1 MNFNNERPTMK
12 VAELQQFLGQIVN
25 FVEATGASKLAVLV
39 QTVECLEPFKT
50 QELAAFNQFLR
61 VADEYVRTGVLPES
75 VKTSKPRASRGP
87 KTPKLTL
94 AGAIQL
100 FHDLNERATDPTL
113 DSFTI
118 DAEISK
124 FNDLSI
130 AQLKEVAKE
139 INRTVP
145 PHRKKKPEIVAAF
158 KQMIKDQ
165 KENYER
171 HQPQPAQTTP
181 APEPAPASVGMDPG
195 DTL

>member
-1 MNFNNERPTMK
+1 MK
-12 VAELQQFLGQIVN
+12 VAELQRFLNQIVN
-25 FVEATGASKLAVLV
+25 FVEATGASKLAVLA
-39 QTVECLEPFKT
+39 QSVECLEPFKT
-50 QELAAFNQFLR
+50 QELTAFNQFLR
-61 VADEYVRTGVLPES
+61 LADEYVRTGVLPES

-87 KTPKLTL
+87 KTPKLTV
-94 AGAIQL
+94 AEAAQL
-100 FHDLNERATDPTL
+100 FRALNERATDPTL

-130 AQLKEVAKE
+130 AQLKDLAKE
-139 INRTVP
+139 VNRTVP

-171 HQPQPAQTTP
+171 NQPQPTQTTP
-181 APEPAPASVGMDPG
+181 VPDPRAG
-195 DTL
+195 ERGHGS

>member
-1 MNFNNERPTMK
+1 MK
-12 VAELQQFLGQIVN
+12 VAELQQFLSHIVN
-25 FVEATGASKLAVLV
+25 FVEATGASKLAALT

-61 VADEYVRTGVLPES
+61 LADEYVRTGVLPET
-75 VKTSKPRASRGP
+75 VKTRKPRASKAP
-87 KTPKLTL
+87 KAAKLTV
-94 AGAIQL
+94 AEAAQL
-100 FHDLNERATDPTL
+100 FRALNERATDPTL
-113 DSFTI
+113 DYFTI

-130 AQLKEVAKE
+130 AQLKDLAKE
-139 INRTVP
+139 VNRTVP
-145 PHRKKKPEIVAAF
+145 PDRKKKPEIVAAF

-171 HQPQPAQTTP
+171 HQPQTAQTTP
-181 APEPAPASVGMDPG
+181 APEPAPASVGIEPG